1 LSGTTLH
8 PLGSA
13 VMNDTPSARDRLRQ
27 EFLQQAA
34 VAFDLMFPDTPE
46 DQQLPFD
53 PREQRAVD
61 LGQDLAAW
69 LLRRHAAAHP
79 SADPPADSSP
89 LCPHCQQPGRR
100 LTPAGASLPRRRLT
114 TTAGEITLARARF
127 RCPACR
133 RVFFPPG

>member
-1 LSGTTLH
+1 
-8 PLGSA
+8 
-13 VMNDTPSARDRLRQ
+13 MNDTPSARDRLRQ

-34 VAFDLMFPDTPE
+34 IAFNPMFPDTPE

-53 PREQRAVD
+53 PREPRAVD

-69 LLRRHAAAHP
+69 LWRRHAATHP
-79 SADPPADSSP
+79 LADPPAAAPP
-89 LCPHCQQPGRR
+89 LCPPCQQPGRR
-100 LTPAGASLPRRRLT
+100 RPPAGAPRPRRRRPPP
-114 TTAGEITLARARF
+114 AGEITLARARF

>member
-1 LSGTTLH
+1 
-8 PLGSA
+8 
-13 VMNDTPSARDRLRQ
+13 MNDTPSARDRLRQ

-34 VAFDLMFPDTPE
+34 IAFDLMFPDTPE

-79 SADPPADSSP
+79 LADPPADAPPSARTAND
-89 LCPHCQQPGRR
+89 PGSAPTRPGPPG
-100 LTPAGASLPRRRLT
+100 PAG
-114 TTAGEITLARARF
+114 G
-127 RCPACR
+127 
-133 RVFFPPG
+133 

>member
-1 LSGTTLH
+1 
-8 PLGSA
+8 
-13 VMNDTPSARDRLRQ
+13 MNATPSARDHLRQ

-34 VAFDLMFPDTPE
+34 IAFDLMFPDTPE

-69 LLRRHAAAHP
+69 LLRRHTAAHP
-79 SADPPADSSP
+79 LADPPADASP